1 MKKKNILWYGISK
14 NEIPTTENRRK
25 LSPKAIFLL
34 CVLFF
39 LICLPPPL
47 YAQQK
52 DQAKPKTEKKK
63 QIMEIEQTQPGKIS
77 LNIKDV
83 DITEILKI
91 LALNFNLNIIVGKN
105 VRGEVTFFLKNVDL
119 MEVLEI
125 ILSANGL
132 AYEKKGDIINVMT
145 EVEYELLY
153 GEKSYNKKEV
163 KVIQLEFA
171 KAAEVAKILTQIK
184 SNIGK
189 IIADEDSNTMVLIDA
204 PQSVKEM
211 VRVVKNVDLPTTTK
225 TFVLNYANAK
235 ELATKIEPSLS
246 KNLGNLQIDERMN
259 KIVVTDLPE
268 KIDYITRVISDF
280 DERDKV
286 VLIEA
291 KIIQVTLSKDIG
303 YGINWNNVF
312 AGIDTIAKS
321 DLTINLPGITAP
333 TTFTYVRA
341 HGATEY
347 GDTVI
352 LNLLDKL
359 GKTNVLST
367 PRITVAN
374 KQEAKVLVGTK
385 EAFVTTKRT
394 WNAEEKETT
403 YEDTVSFV
411 DVGVSLS
418 VTPTITDDGYVNI
431 KIKPEVSSTPRTV
444 ELKNADGTVR
454 SSIPI
459 VATSEAETQLLVKD
473 GTTIILAGLMKDA
486 QTDNTEKI
494 PGLGDIPLLG
504 RFFQSRGKESE
515 KTELVIF
522 LTPHIIKEGE
532 DVSQD
537 AQEYLQ
543 QHEKTGVKAGDKPA
557 YRPLSIAKA
566 RKAVSS
572 IPSKIDIL
580 PRDFQQYCRYLRD
593 RIACSI
599 EKNAPGEVKGQEIR
613 LIFVLAAD
621 GSLKEEPKLLGDVD
635 KRIKDLTIK
644 GIEDAS
650 PFFPFP
656 EDHKQPEETFR
667 LTICFEENL

>member
-1 MKKKNILWYGISK
+1 MRKKNI
-14 NEIPTTENRRK
+14 
-25 LSPKAIFLL
+25 LL

-52 DQAKPKTEKKK
+52 DQAKPEAEEKK
-63 QIMEIEQTQPGKIS
+63 QIVKIEQVQPGKVS
-77 LNIKDV
+77 LNIKGV
-83 DITEILKI
+83 DIAEILKI

-105 VRGEVTFFLKNVDL
+105 VQGEVTVFLKNVDL
-119 MEVLEI
+119 MDALEI
-125 ILSANGL
+125 ILAANDL

-145 EVEYELLY
+145 EGEYELLY
-153 GEKSYNKKEV
+153 GEKSYNKKEL
-163 KVIQLEFA
+163 KIIQLKFA
-171 KAAEVAKILTQIK
+171 KPAEVAKTLTQIK
-184 SNIGK
+184 SKIGK
-189 IIADEDSNTMVLIDA
+189 VIVDEDSNTMVLIDA
-204 PQSVKEM
+204 PQSVEEM
-211 VRVVKNVDLPTTTK
+211 VQVVKNMDLPTGTK

-246 KNLGNLQIDERMN
+246 KNLGKLQIDERMN

-268 KIDYITRVISDF
+268 KIDYITRVILDF

-291 KIIQVTLSKDIG
+291 KIVQVTLNKDIA

-312 AGIDTIAKS
+312 AGIDTIAKY
-321 DLTINLPGITAP
+321 DLNISLPGVTAP
-333 TTFTYVRA
+333 TTFTYTRA

-352 LNLLDKL
+352 LSLLDKL

-367 PRITVAN
+367 PRITVVN

-385 EAFVTTKRT
+385 EAFVTTKRS
-394 WNAEEKETT
+394 WKEEEKETT
-403 YEDTVSFV
+403 YEDTVNFV
-411 DVGVSLS
+411 DVGISLS
-418 VTPTITDDGYVNI
+418 VTPTITEDGYINM
-431 KIKPEVSSTPRTV
+431 KIKPEVSSAPKAI
-444 ELKNADGTVR
+444 ELKNADGTLR
-454 SSIPI
+454 SRIPI
-459 VATSEAETQLLVKD
+459 VTTSEAETQLLVKD
-473 GTTIILAGLMKDA
+473 GTTIILAGLMKS
-486 QTDNTEKI
+486 TRIDNIEKI

-504 RFFQSRGKESE
+504 HLFQSRSKGDE
-515 KTELVIF
+515 KVELVIF
-522 LTPHIIKEGE
+522 LTPYIIKAPYIIKEGE
-532 DVSQD
+532 DASRD

-543 QHEKTGVKAGDKPA
+543 QHEKTEVKAGDKPA

-566 RKAVSS
+566 GKAVSS
-572 IPSKIDIL
+572 ISSKIDIL
-580 PRDFQQYCRYLRD
+580 PRDFQQYCIYVRD

-599 EKNAPGEVKGQEIR
+599 EKNMPGEVKGQEIR

-621 GSLKEEPKLLGDVD
+621 GSLKGEPKLLGDVD
-635 KRIKDLTIK
+635 KRIKDLAIK
-644 GIEDAS
+644 SIEDES

-656 EDHKQPEETFR
+656 KDHEQPEETFR